1 VDATIGVAIHRATVF
16 ASAMACVERAERS
29 SSAPMDVAD
38 LDFELPEELIAQAP
52 LPERDA
58 SRLLV
63 IDANASGLV
72 DARFVDLPSMLP
84 PSLFVVNDTRVL
96 PARLHGHK
104 PSGGALELLL
114 VERLAVEAS
123 GAERWLA
130 LGRTSKGLKV
140 GSTARFAELEGE
152 ILEKRDEGYV
162 VVRLV
167 ADREAGDVAEAL
179 ERAGQMPLP
188 PYVKRAPDASDR
200 ERYQTIFARETGSVA
215 APTASL
221 HFTPRVVAAMEAAG
235 HTFAELTLHV
245 GPGTFRPV
253 KAERLEDHV
262 MHEERFAVSEACAAA
277 IDAARRE
284 GRAVV
289 AVGTTVTRTL
299 ESVADGDRVRPGE
312 GRTGI
317 FLRPPY
323 QAKVVD
329 HLVTNFHLPRST
341 LMALVYALGGEAT
354 MRAAY
359 AHAVRER
366 YRFFSYGDASL
377 IRGIRG

>member
-1 VDATIGVAIHRATVF
+1 
-16 ASAMACVERAERS
+16 
-29 SSAPMDVAD
+29 MDVAD

-63 IDANASGLV
+63 IDANATGLV
-72 DARFVDLPSMLP
+72 DAGFVDLPSLLP

-114 VERLAVEAS
+114 VERLETELAHDGAPA
-123 GAERWLA
+123 AERWLA

-140 GSTARFAELEGE
+140 GSTARFAELGAE

-167 ADREAGDVAEAL
+167 ADREAGDVASAL

-262 MHEERFAVSEACAAA
+262 MHEERFAVSEACATA

-323 QAKVVD
+323 RAKVVD

-341 LMALVYALGGEAT
+341 LIALVYALGGEAT

-359 AHAVRER
+359 VHAVRER

>member
-1 VDATIGVAIHRATVF
+1 MET
-16 ASAMACVERAERS
+16 
-29 SSAPMDVAD
+29 AD

-72 DARFVDLPSMLP
+72 DAKFVDLPSMLP
-84 PSLFVVNDTRVL
+84 PSLIVVNDTRVL

-114 VERLAVEAS
+114 VERLEVEAARE
-123 GAERWLA
+123 GQAPAERWLA

-140 GSTARFAELEGE
+140 GSTARFAELDGE

-167 ADREAGDVAEAL
+167 PRERDVASAL
-179 ERAGQMPLP
+179 ERAGEMPLP

-262 MHEERFAVSEACAAA
+262 MHEERFVVSEACAAA

-323 QAKVVD
+323 RAKVVD

-341 LMALVYALGGEAT
+341 LIALVYALGGEAT

-359 AHAVRER
+359 VHAVRER

>member
-1 VDATIGVAIHRATVF
+1 MDT
-16 ASAMACVERAERS
+16 AE
-29 SSAPMDVAD
+29 
-38 LDFELPEELIAQAP
+38 LDFELPPELIAQAP
-52 LPERDA
+52 LAERDA

-63 IDANASGLV
+63 VDAGKHRWL
-72 DARFVDLPSMLP
+72 DARFAELPSLLP

-104 PSGGALELLL
+104 QSGGAVELLL
-114 VERLAVEAS
+114 VERLSEAA
-123 GAERWLA
+123 GIEERWLA
-130 LGRTSKGLKV
+130 LGRASKGLRKGAV
-140 GSTARFAELEGE
+140 LRFGAVRAVVEERLEG
-152 ILEKRDEGYV
+152 GYV
-162 VVRLV
+162 EVRLEV
-167 ADREAGDVAEAL
+167 VTEAGGPTVDATVEEVI
-179 ERAGQMPLP
+179 EREGEMPLP
-188 PYVKRAPDASDR
+188 PYVRRAPDASDR

-221 HFTPRVVAAMEAAG
+221 HFTPRVVAALEAAG
-235 HTFAELTLHV
+235 HAFTELTLHV

-253 KAERLEDHV
+253 KAENLEDHV
-262 MHEERFAVSEACAAA
+262 MHEERFAVSDRCAAA
-277 IDAARRE
+277 IDLARRE
-284 GRAVV
+284 GRTVV

-317 FLRPPY
+317 FIRPPY
-323 QAKVVD
+323 RAKVVD

-341 LMALVYALGGEAT
+341 LIALVYALGGRDS

-359 AHAVRER
+359 AHAVEAR

-377 IRGIRG
+377 IRGIR

>member
-1 VDATIGVAIHRATVF
+1 MET
-16 ASAMACVERAERS
+16 
-29 SSAPMDVAD
+29 AD
-38 LDFELPEELIAQAP
+38 LDFELPEALIAQAP

-63 IDANASGLV
+63 IDAHASDLL
-72 DARFVDLPSMLP
+72 DASFADLPSLLP

-96 PARLHGHK
+96 PARLQGHK
-104 PSGGALELLL
+104 ASGGALELLL
-114 VERLAVEAS
+114 IERLEAGS
-123 GAERWLA
+123 DRAERWLA
-130 LGRTSKGLKV
+130 LGRTSKGLRV
-140 GSTARFAELEGE
+140 GTTATFTGLRAEV
-152 ILEKRDEGYV
+152 LEKRDEGYV
-162 VVRLV
+162 VVQLV
-167 ADREAGDVAEAL
+167 ADEGSVEEAL
-179 ERAGQMPLP
+179 ERAGEMPLP
-188 PYVKRAPDASDR
+188 PYVRRAPDANDR

-235 HTFAELTLHV
+235 HTFTELTLHV

-253 KAERLEDHV
+253 KAERLDDHV
-262 MHEERFAVSEACAAA
+262 MHEERFSVSERCATA
-277 IDAARRE
+277 IDTARRE

-312 GRTGI
+312 GRTAI

-323 QAKVVD
+323 RAKVVD

-341 LMALVYALGGEAT
+341 LLALVYAFGGEAT

-359 AHAVRER
+359 AHAVQAR

-377 IRGIRG
+377 IRGIRA